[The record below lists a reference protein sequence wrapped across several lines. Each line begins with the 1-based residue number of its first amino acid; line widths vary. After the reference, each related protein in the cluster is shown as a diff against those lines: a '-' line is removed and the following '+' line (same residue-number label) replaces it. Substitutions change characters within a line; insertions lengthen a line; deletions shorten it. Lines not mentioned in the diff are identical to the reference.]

1 MTQVPYHSYFCVCIF
16 VEYPGMQ
23 DFPWENWKSL
33 GQIGES
39 SSPYLW
45 LFKIGQIMLHCS
57 ILLNWIPSSIIASW
71 GIQVLPNTLQKCWA
85 KGRLSDLLLSSL
97 KHWFQPLSCLARTRS
112 VFPNEIFSGSIKYYF
127 RWVRKNLCGVEL
139 GGKSLSASIFSWFSS
154 QNMYVLGYRNYRGRN
169 AINE

>member
-1 MTQVPYHSYFCVCIF
+1 MTQVPYHSYFCVCIL
-16 VEYPGMQ
+16 
-23 DFPWENWKSL
+23 WSIL
-33 GQIGES
+33 GCRIFHGKTGKVLGKLEKS

-71 GIQVLPNTLQKCWA
+71 GIQVLPNTLQKKCWA

-127 RWVRKNLCGVEL
+127 RWVKKFVWGGVRRENLCLHQYFL
-139 GGKSLSASIFSWFSS
+139 GFFSKH
-154 QNMYVLGYRNYRGRN
+154 VCVG
-169 AINE
+169 I